1 MRSRIVGTEFNP
13 SEAKE
18 IQEGSQITISHEP
31 YNQFDS
37 KALVVLFNDEKI
49 GYISKT
55 DDIYDIERINF
66 PITGK
71 VVDFYIKDESDTKF
85 KKHLVNH
92 LVSCTI
98 EIADRVELK
107 KEDNVKSFNEEG
119 VIINF
124 NEDTHTYTN
133 PITKEFLIGATT
145 YVKKY
150 IQKFPS
156 HALQNCIKYWKLEKE
171 IIQGAWDLSRDCSA
185 SFGTSIH
192 KALEFS
198 DLYGSYKK
206 PKDGSRCFQIKHP
219 MLKRIVKEFYELNDK
234 LGFEGDVIPEAL
246 ITDVENNHCAL
257 GDRVLVT
264 SWENK
269 TCRLQDYK
277 VNIKFTEKGEVKWT
291 DLMPLNLPTTKL
303 SKLALQL
310 KFQAQM
316 LEKSG
321 WTIEGCD
328 GFVYAERGWEHHEV
342 DMLHHFN
349 IITGELEV

>member
-1 MRSRIVGTEFNP
+1 MRSRIVGTEF
-13 SEAKE
+13 SLATAKG
-18 IQEGSQITISHEP
+18 IQEGSQIKIYHEP
-31 YNQFDS
+31 SNQYDD
-37 KALVVLFNDEKI
+37 KALAVEFNLERI
-49 GYISKT
+49 GYIGKT
-55 DDIYDIERINF
+55 DDIYNIERINF
-66 PITGK
+66 PIIGK
-71 VVDFYIKDESDTKF
+71 VVDFYIKDEFDEKF
-85 KKHLVNH
+85 KRHEIGC
-92 LVSCTI
+92 LVSATI
-98 EIADRVELK
+98 EIADRVKLV
-107 KEDNVKSFNEEG
+107 KEDNIKSFNEDG

-124 NEDTHTYTN
+124 NENTHTYTN
-133 PITKEFLIGATT
+133 PLNKNILTGSTT
-145 YVKKY
+145 YIKKY

-156 HALQNCIKYWKLEKE
+156 HALQNCIKYWGLEKE

-185 SFGTSIH
+185 SFGTGIH
-192 KALEFS
+192 KALEFE

-206 PKDGSRCFQIKHP
+206 PKDSTRCFNIKHP
-219 MLKRIVKEFYELNDK
+219 MLKQIINEFYELNDS

-269 TCRLQDYK
+269 TARLQDYK
-277 VNIKFTEKGEVKWT
+277 VNIGFDKTGEVKWT
-291 DLMPLNLPTTKL
+291 DLMPLNLPTNKL

-328 GFVYAERGWEHHEV
+328 GFVYEDEWKHYEV